1 VGLSIGVQKLVSAAS
16 PGGSPPLKVLVC
28 SRGGGGLLRERM
40 QVAAELWAGNLHA
53 QFLAAAAPSL
63 TEQYEYA
70 HEHGI
75 KWLVIITEEK
85 LSAADSVK
93 VMQFIHRVQIT
104 SSVRSWDVWSET
116 P

>member
-1 VGLSIGVQKLVSAAS
+1 MQKLVAAAS

-93 VMQFIHRVQIT
+93 VMQFIHWVQT
-104 SSVRSWDVWSET
+104 ASALRNQEVWIEML
-116 P
+116 